1 MVAALAGTLA
11 LWGWML
17 GIKALT
23 SVLPGLATMKPNTA
37 LCFVMAGLS
46 LWLIQLPR
54 GELSSGSDRRIY
66 IARVF
71 SGLIAAVGLL
81 TVTEYLFR
89 LNFGIDNILFHRALQ
104 ATEVL
109 HPGRMSGATAL
120 GFLFLGGSMLL
131 LSDRRPYAAQSLA
144 VLAALN
150 GFVAC
155 MGYLLGAHT
164 LYDIPAYSSMAVHT
178 AFLFI
183 ALGIAI
189 LTARPRF
196 GMMAALISECMGG
209 VMARRVLPLAVV
221 VPILFGWLRWRGQ
234 TAGLYGTEF
243 GIALRTLA
251 EVVTFATL
259 VYVIAVWMNQIDQ
272 DRREDRRRNY
282 DLAAIVA
289 SSNDAMISLD
299 LAGAIVRWNRG
310 AEELFGY
317 RAEEILGRPIATIIP
332 PEVQEEA
339 GQFLGQ
345 VRHGLVVAHDQTVRR
360 RKDGRLVHVSL
371 IISPVRDFEARI
383 VGSSAIVQDISE
395 RKRSE
400 EVRERLAAVVES
412 SDDAIVGKNL
422 DGIITAWNSGAE
434 RLFGYSSSEAM
445 GQPISMLLPPDR
457 ANEEADILA
466 RVRRGESLKH
476 FETVRV
482 RKDGTHIEV
491 SATISPIKDRSGAI
505 IGASKIARD
514 ITEHKR
520 AARRLQE
527 SEQNYRMLFD
537 SMSEGFCVIEVL
549 FNENDEPVDYRFLEV
564 NPAFEKQTGIQ
575 NAPGKR
581 MREIAPRH
589 EQHWFEIYGKIA
601 LTGEPARFENVAAQ
615 LHSCYEV
622 HAFRVGEPQERK
634 VAIFFTDITDR
645 KRAEVELVSSRQAL
659 EDKTLLL
666 QSVLDSMSEG
676 LVVADEKGKFIIW
689 NPAAEKIVG
698 LGPADIS
705 SRDWTEH
712 YGLFLTDKVTPFPP
726 ELNPLARAIQ
736 GDAGTAVMFLR
747 RPEFNEGIFVEA
759 LGSPLKDKHG
769 IVRGG
774 ISAFR
779 DVTERVKAE
788 ERLREYARV
797 VEGLEEMI
805 LVVDR
810 QYRYLIANKAFL
822 NFRGMSA
829 EQVIGRRAD
838 EVVSKDI
845 FAELVKDKMDECFLG
860 KVVQYEMTYAFPN
873 LGNRDLAVSYFPIEG
888 PTGIDRIACVLQ
900 DITNR
905 KLAEESLR
913 KSEERFSK
921 AFRNSPLAITIST
934 EADGRYLD
942 VNEAFL
948 GMVGHQRRDV
958 IGHTSAD
965 LKFWADPLAR
975 VEMLRLL
982 KEEDRV
988 AKLQVQ
994 YKTKNGKIR
1003 EAELW
1008 VESIE
1013 LDGQR
1018 CVLGILRDVTEVRAL
1033 EAQFRQAQKME
1044 AVGRLAGGVAH
1055 DFNNILGIIM
1065 GYSDISLGLA
1075 PQGPIETYL
1084 SEIKKASQ
1092 RAALLTR
1099 QLLEFSRQ
1107 QVVFPKVLDLNSVV
1121 HNVTSMLL
1129 RLVGEDV
1136 EVEFLPAAS
1145 IGSIKADPGQL
1156 EQVLM
1161 NLVVNARDAMTNG
1174 GKIIIGTAPAELD
1187 EHYASRHADVRAGQ
1201 YVVLAVS
1208 DTGCGMDEKT
1218 KSQIFEPF
1226 FTTKAVGK
1234 GTGLGLSTVYGIV
1247 KQAEGH
1253 VLVYS
1258 EPGKGTTFKL
1268 YFPRV
1273 REKAEELV
1281 SRKDQEPPRG
1291 TETILVVED
1300 DKDLRHLTVKLLQDG
1315 GYRVVE
1321 AKDAEEALRLL
1332 EVTTPPID
1340 LLLSDVVMPGKSGV
1354 ELLEQA
1360 RISHPSVR
1368 SLFMSGY
1375 AGDLVALRGA
1385 MKAASFLEKPF
1396 TRNSLLMKVYSAM
1409 HPGST

>member
-1 MVAALAGTLA
+1 
-11 LWGWML
+11 
-17 GIKALT
+17 
-23 SVLPGLATMKPNTA
+23 
-37 LCFVMAGLS
+37 
-46 LWLIQLPR
+46 
-54 GELSSGSDRRIY
+54 
-66 IARVF
+66 
-71 SGLIAAVGLL
+71 
-81 TVTEYLFR
+81 
-89 LNFGIDNILFHRALQ
+89 
-104 ATEVL
+104 
-109 HPGRMSGATAL
+109 
-120 GFLFLGGSMLL
+120 
-131 LSDRRPYAAQSLA
+131 
-144 VLAALN
+144 
-150 GFVAC
+150 
-155 MGYLLGAHT
+155 
-164 LYDIPAYSSMAVHT
+164 
-178 AFLFI
+178 
-183 ALGIAI
+183 
-189 LTARPRF
+189 
-196 GMMAALISECMGG
+196 
-209 VMARRVLPLAVV
+209 
-221 VPILFGWLRWRGQ
+221 
-234 TAGLYGTEF
+234 
-243 GIALRTLA
+243 
-251 EVVTFATL
+251 
-259 VYVIAVWMNQIDQ
+259 
-272 DRREDRRRNY
+272 
-282 DLAAIVA
+282 
-289 SSNDAMISLD
+289 
-299 LAGAIVRWNRG
+299 
-310 AEELFGY
+310 
-317 RAEEILGRPIATIIP
+317 
-332 PEVQEEA
+332 
-339 GQFLGQ
+339 
-345 VRHGLVVAHDQTVRR
+345 
-360 RKDGRLVHVSL
+360 
-371 IISPVRDFEARI
+371 
-383 VGSSAIVQDISE
+383 
-395 RKRSE
+395 
-400 EVRERLAAVVES
+400 
-412 SDDAIVGKNL
+412 
-422 DGIITAWNSGAE
+422 
-434 RLFGYSSSEAM
+434 
-445 GQPISMLLPPDR
+445 
-457 ANEEADILA
+457 
-466 RVRRGESLKH
+466 
-476 FETVRV
+476 
-482 RKDGTHIEV
+482 
-491 SATISPIKDRSGAI
+491 
-505 IGASKIARD
+505 
-514 ITEHKR
+514 
-520 AARRLQE
+520 
-527 SEQNYRMLFD
+527 
-537 SMSEGFCVIEVL
+537 
-549 FNENDEPVDYRFLEV
+549 
-564 NPAFEKQTGIQ
+564 
-575 NAPGKR
+575 
-581 MREIAPRH
+581 
-589 EQHWFEIYGKIA
+589 
-601 LTGEPARFENVAAQ
+601 
-615 LHSCYEV
+615 
-622 HAFRVGEPQERK
+622 
-634 VAIFFTDITDR
+634 
-645 KRAEVELVSSRQAL
+645 
-659 EDKTLLL
+659 
-666 QSVLDSMSEG
+666 
-676 LVVADEKGKFIIW
+676 
-689 NPAAEKIVG
+689 
-698 LGPADIS
+698 
-705 SRDWTEH
+705 
-712 YGLFLTDKVTPFPP
+712 
-726 ELNPLARAIQ
+726 
-736 GDAGTAVMFLR
+736 
-747 RPEFNEGIFVEA
+747 
-759 LGSPLKDKHG
+759 
-769 IVRGG
+769 
-774 ISAFR
+774 
-779 DVTERVKAE
+779 
-788 ERLREYARV
+788 
-797 VEGLEEMI
+797 
-805 LVVDR
+805 
-810 QYRYLIANKAFL
+810 
-822 NFRGMSA
+822 
-829 EQVIGRRAD
+829 
-838 EVVSKDI
+838 VVSKDI

-1187 EHYASRHADVRAGQ
+1187 EHYASRHSDVRAGQ

-1273 REKAEELV
+1273 REKAEEPV